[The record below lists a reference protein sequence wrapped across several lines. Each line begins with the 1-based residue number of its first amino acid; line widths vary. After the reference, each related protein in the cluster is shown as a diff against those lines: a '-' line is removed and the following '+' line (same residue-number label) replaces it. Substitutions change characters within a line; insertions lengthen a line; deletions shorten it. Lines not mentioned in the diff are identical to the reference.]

1 MQWRLLNIKID
12 EIYYSILERKLNDN
26 FYPQRMSDLTQ
37 TRRYYKN
44 NPYKIFCL
52 LYLNIINIQIKI
64 NPIFIFYYKVSF
76 FFQYL
81 VAIAYNIIV
90 SYAKL
95 KDIYV
100 LLFSYFYKHK
110 LRLTQTFW
118 LSRVEFRK
126 IWKVEKNYLNRK
138 QFNGNNAYSNFLT

>member
-1 MQWRLLNIKID
+1 MQWRQLNIKID
-12 EIYYSILERKLNDN
+12 EIYNSILERKFNEN

-44 NPYKIFCL
+44 KPYKILCL

-76 FFQYL
+76 FQFL
-81 VAIAYNIIV
+81 AAIAYNIIV

-100 LLFSYFYKHK
+100 ILFPYFYKHK

-126 IWKVEKNYLNRK
+126 IWKVEKNDLNRK
-138 QFNGNNAYSNFLT
+138 QFASNNAYNKLLT